1 MKTLLCVLKVREIE
15 RCLASYEAAPLN
27 KVYIQGYKEVEI
39 ESMGAMDYVVEK
51 AKRAGYT
58 HLMMISDDA
67 TINNLAVS
75 EVLRLTKQ
83 YGVGSAYCR
92 LDYTSEW
99 VNLATAPPSALRPR
113 RMEDYNLIKYK
124 KLPDGDFKTYFTGFA
139 LTCMSIEMWEK
150 YPFQCFYDGNAQ
162 HNGSCSDY
170 RLSVRLNADNVGI
183 WTNKSTEVIHEK
195 EKINTHHGQTLLIG
209 PEYREIIWQDY
220 EG

>member
-15 RCLASYEAAPLN
+15 RCIASYEAAPLN

-39 ESMGAMDYVVEK
+39 ESLGVHEYVVEK

-67 TINNLAVS
+67 TINNHAVT

-83 YGVGSAYCR
+83 YGVGSAFCR

-99 VNLATAPPSALRPR
+99 TNLASSPPTAARPR

-124 KLPDGDFKTYFTGFA
+124 KLPDGDFQTYFTGFA
-139 LTCMSIEMWEK
+139 LTCMPIELWEK
-150 YPFQCFYDGNAQ
+150 YPFQCFYDGSPQ

-170 RLSVRLNADNVGI
+170 RLSVRLNADKVPI
-183 WTNKSTEVIHEK
+183 WTNRSTEVIHEK
-195 EKINTHHGQTLLIG
+195 EKINTHQGQTLLIG
-209 PEYREIIWQDY
+209 PQYREIIWQDY